1 MTSANPREQHT
12 TKQHQASERALSAQ
26 DAGGAPLGGDP
37 AIPSSSE
44 SVAGAVAPDVSPT
57 ATTECD
63 GGSDGGCRHCGGPL
77 PTPFAHGGRR
87 RRYCNHACR
96 EAARL
101 RRAQGLPEAAPRVRP
116 GGRRRLCDRLAP
128 NQEDR

>member
-1 MTSANPREQHT
+1 MTSANPRQQHT
-12 TKQHQASERALSAQ
+12 TKQHQVSERALSAQ

-44 SVAGAVAPDVSPT
+44 SVAAVVAPDVSPT
-57 ATTECD
+57 ATTEC
-63 GGSDGGCRHCGGPL
+63 GERGCRHCGRPL
-77 PTPFAHGGRR
+77 PAPAAHGGRR

-128 NQEDR
+128 DQEDR